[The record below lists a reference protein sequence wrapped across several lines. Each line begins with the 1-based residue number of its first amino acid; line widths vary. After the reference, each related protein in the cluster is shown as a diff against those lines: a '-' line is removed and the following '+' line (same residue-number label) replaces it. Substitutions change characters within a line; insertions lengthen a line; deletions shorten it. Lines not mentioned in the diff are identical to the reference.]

1 MCIRDS
7 ASAGVPMAPST
18 RLAGLLESAGRVRP
32 SRQDLLFEVAWGDE
46 TGERPWPRRERGH
59 ELDPRPDLVPDGAGC
74 SSDSRL
80 AATLAEPRLTSLE
93 ARALLKTRCLMEW
106 ISGASLRGISRQFSG
121 HGAAP
126 SRVQEL
132 GKNAA
137 WLLGALASAAEVRD
151 LNADLAAEINDLA
164 IEARYGLPA
173 PLAPLGRLHVPGIS
187 RDALLRLYRNDRGV
201 ELYDTEVILDAATEA
216 FDGLLTPLQVAR
228 LKQAILD
235 EAEES
240 LRRRRA
246 GQVARAEQTA
256 LPVRLIEDL
265 YTATGGGLEQA
276 VTDALIY
283 VGLSAT
289 RLVRQPSGEED
300 IQLTHPTGTVVISV
314 TASQGDARPVKWSK
328 VREVLGT
335 GAGLNPVNYVCVGRP
350 GFESLAERRAG
361 EIARET
367 GPRRLLLVPITM
379 LAEALVRCGEGS
391 MHADDLGDLLAMAR
405 GILRGE
411 DLKSSSQ
418 AIS

>member
-1 MCIRDS
+1 MGGGLTAVEQGVTRAVTQCLETGLIVREDGLLRPTQVGRVF

-80 AATLAEPRLTSLE
+80 AATLAKPRLTSLE

-173 PLAPLGRLHVPGIS
+173 PLAPLARLHVPGIS
-187 RDALLRLYRNDRGV
+187 RDALL
-201 ELYDTEVILDAATEA
+201 
-216 FDGLLTPLQVAR
+216 
-228 LKQAILD
+228 
-235 EAEES
+235 
-240 LRRRRA
+240 
-246 GQVARAEQTA
+246 
-256 LPVRLIEDL
+256 
-265 YTATGGGLEQA
+265 
-276 VTDALIY
+276 
-283 VGLSAT
+283 
-289 RLVRQPSGEED
+289 
-300 IQLTHPTGTVVISV
+300 
-314 TASQGDARPVKWSK
+314 
-328 VREVLGT
+328 
-335 GAGLNPVNYVCVGRP
+335 
-350 GFESLAERRAG
+350 
-361 EIARET
+361 
-367 GPRRLLLVPITM
+367 TM

-391 MHADDLGDLLAMAR
+391 MHADDNGDLLATAR
-405 GILRGE
+405 GVLRDE